1 MRFFI
6 LKILFLFVLK
16 IQAQDIHFSQFNV
29 SNSLLDPSIIGT
41 QSGDFRVSFQK
52 RTQWKAVA
60 YPFNTVAANF
70 AVKNIIDN
78 SSLELQFF
86 NDVAGDSY
94 ITASQFN
101 ASINRNFAINVE
113 QTFSLGLS
121 LGISQRG
128 ADFSNL
134 IFEEN
139 EDLKNIS
146 FRYFDLGIG
155 ANYSI
160 TKLDG
165 INFIFGLSAFHINQ
179 PRQSLIKENDVNLE
193 EKYNLYCKSF
203 FSINNNISVN
213 PALIYTRQGKSKE
226 LIFGSEIDL
235 KTASSNIDIVSQ
247 IFYRLNDA
255 LIPAFGINYQNIKV
269 IVSYD
274 INISDLAIA
283 SYNKGGFE
291 FSIIYNWNKKKNNKE
306 QETIECCPIYL

>member
-6 LKILFLFVLK
+6 LKIFFLFVLN

-41 QSGDFRVSFQK
+41 QSGDFRVTFQK
-52 RTQWKAVA
+52 RTQWQAVA

-86 NDVAGDSY
+86 NDVAGESY
-94 ITASQFN
+94 ITTSQFN
-101 ASINRNFAINVE
+101 ASINRNFSINLE
-113 QTFSLGLS
+113 QTFSLGL
-121 LGISQRG
+121 LFGVSQRG

-134 IFEEN
+134 IFEEYEN
-139 EDLKNIS
+139 LQNTS

-160 TKLDG
+160 KKLDG
-165 INFIFGLSAFHINQ
+165 IKIIFGLSAFHINN
-179 PRQSLIKENDVNLE
+179 PRQSLIKENDVDLE

-203 FSINNNISVN
+203 ININNNININ

-235 KTASSNIDIVSQ
+235 KIINPNIDMISQ

-255 LIPAFGINYQNIKV
+255 FIPAVGINTQNIKV

-274 INISDLAIA
+274 INVSDLAVA

-291 FSIIYNWNKKKNNKE
+291 FSIIYNWNRKKNNKK
-306 QETIECCPIYL
+306 QDTVECCPIYL